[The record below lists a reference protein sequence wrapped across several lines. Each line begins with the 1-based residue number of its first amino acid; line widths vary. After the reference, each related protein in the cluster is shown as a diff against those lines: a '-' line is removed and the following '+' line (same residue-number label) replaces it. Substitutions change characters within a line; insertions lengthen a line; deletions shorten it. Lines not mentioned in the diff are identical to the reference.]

1 MQSELRQMWILAKEI
16 QDLSEQVEELE
27 SICQRMTASY
37 DPVGSV
43 RGGSV
48 DRGDD
53 KLAALADLRSTYIE
67 TKEELARMEEQL
79 MEQCKTLQERD
90 GLMLQY
96 RYVLRLSWL
105 EIRSAM
111 QRQGY
116 EGVTLRTLHRWLR
129 TARLHL
135 ERQMEEVAS

>member
-1 MQSELRQMWILAKEI
+1 MQSELRQMWRLAKEI

-37 DPVGSV
+37 DPVGPV
-43 RGGSV
+43 RGGGV

-67 TKEELARMEEQL
+67 TKEELERMEGQL
-79 MEQCKTLQERD
+79 MEQCKCLQERD
-90 GLMLQY
+90 ALMLQY

-116 EGVTLRTLHRWLR
+116 ECVTIRTLHRWNR
-129 TARLHL
+129 TAMLRL

>member
-1 MQSELRQMWILAKEI
+1 MRLELRQMWILAKEI

-37 DPVGSV
+37 DPVGPV

-67 TKEELARMEEQL
+67 TKEEWTRMEEQL
-79 MEQCKTLQERD
+79 MERCKPLQERD
-90 GLMLQY
+90 ALMLRGEKRKITY
-96 RYVLRLSWL
+96 SERFSMKRDKCHRICVVFSW
-105 EIRSAM
+105 IV
-111 QRQGY
+111 G
-116 EGVTLRTLHRWLR
+116 G
-129 TARLHL
+129 
-135 ERQMEEVAS
+135 